1 MCLTKYTTKKI
12 NSKIVFGDVPDVSAE
27 TLDVRR
33 KYSTKIYIDIEHNIN
48 MFQTTEQTMLNKHPH
63 AHTVCK
69 QTNVLSKET
78 KRTGLDRM
86 LYVEQIFTGKLLL
99 LRERHEF
106 WLSFTSQTNCAW
118 VNGMIKNNRMLYIH
132 FSIHFYHYFHI
143 KSILSL

>member
-86 LYVEQIFTGKLLL
+86 NTLNKYLRANYCYCASDMNFDSVLHHKQIV
-99 LRERHEF
+99 HE
-106 WLSFTSQTNCAW
+106 
-118 VNGMIKNNRMLYIH
+118 
-132 FSIHFYHYFHI
+132 
-143 KSILSL
+143 